1 MKFFFKILII
11 IIISELLILSTSFSA
26 KQPKNFNEWL
36 ISFEALA
43 LQKGISENTIKIVF
57 KDVKFIDQVIKYD
70 RKQPEFFEDTITYVS
85 KRASISRAYKAK
97 KLLEDNKKLF
107 AQVEDEFNVEKEILL
122 SLWGIETN
130 FGKHVGKMDIIS
142 SLVYFKLR

>member
-26 KQPKNFNEWL
+26 KPLKNFNEWL
-36 ISFEALA
+36 IEFEALA
-43 LQKGISENTIKIVF
+43 LKKGISANTIKIVF
-57 KDVKFIDQVIKYD
+57 KDVKFLDQVIKYD

-97 KLLEDNKKLF
+97 KL
-107 AQVEDEFNVEKEILL
+107 
-122 SLWGIETN
+122 
-130 FGKHVGKMDIIS
+130 
-142 SLVYFKLR
+142 